1 MPAASRF
8 TIRVAAFCLYLVF
21 AGAALWLSIYRPFHN
36 WDVVG
41 YVAAAKSFEQSDN
54 AALQTFTYA
63 ELRSVLP
70 AELYEDIA
78 REKNLGGGRGALYR
92 RTVSTNSAAFAEQL
106 PYYQIRPLYVGLI
119 YLFYKAGVD
128 IEFAT
133 HLISGIGVALALLV
147 LYLTAIPR
155 LPIVLACLLPPLAW
169 MFGGFDLARL
179 STPDGLAFFAVMLIA
194 YWFAQ
199 RRIGWLCVTLP
210 IALCVRTD
218 LILFTAPLLLALF
231 ATEPKHRR
239 WIALSGA
246 TSVLVYMG
254 ILTHYHHPGWAT
266 LFYFNV
272 IERWIYPLS
281 NPPTLTLHDYFTAL
295 ADGTLALLGDKIFLA
310 YLALIALA
318 ACWLRKRSLTSTPS
332 ILLLAAAA
340 HIVGRFLALP
350 FMWERFFPAPYTISA
365 LALFWLIGEA
375 RAGAI
380 QSRTSGDTFSA
391 AESS

>member
-1 MPAASRF
+1 VPAAPGFPARLA
-8 TIRVAAFCLYLVF
+8 TFCLYLAF

-41 YVAAAKSFEQSDN
+41 YIAAAKSFEQPDN
-54 AALQTFTYA
+54 AALQAFTYA
-63 ELRSVLP
+63 ELRTVLP

-78 REKNLGGGRGALYR
+78 RERNLGTGPGALYR
-92 RTVSTNSAAFAEQL
+92 RTVNTNPAAFAEQL
-106 PYYQIRPLYVGLI
+106 PYYRIRPLYVGLI
-119 YLFYKAGVD
+119 YLLYKAGVD

-133 HLISGIGVALALLV
+133 HLISGIAVALALLV
-147 LYLTAIPR
+147 LYLTVIRR
-155 LPIVLACLLPPLAW
+155 LHPALACLLPPLAW
-169 MFGGFDLARL
+169 MFGALDLARF
-179 STPDGLAFFAVMLIA
+179 STPDGLAFFAVLLIV

-199 RRIGWLCVTLP
+199 RRIGWLCVALP
-210 IALCVRTD
+210 ISLCVRTD

-246 TSVLVYMG
+246 ASLLAYAG

-272 IERWIYPLS
+272 IARWIYPLS
-281 NPPTLTLHDYFTAL
+281 NPPTLTLQDYLTAL
-295 ADGTLALLGDKIFLA
+295 ANGTIALLADKIFLA
-310 YLALIALA
+310 YLGMVVLA
-318 ACWLRKRSLTSTPS
+318 ACWLRKRALTSAPV

-350 FMWERFFPAPYTISA
+350 FMWERFFPAPYTVTA
-365 LALFWLIGEA
+365 LALFWLIRDA
-375 RAGAI
+375 RADAD
-380 QSRTSGDTFSA
+380 QSRTSGVAFSA

>member
-1 MPAASRF
+1 MPAAQGF
-8 TIRVAAFCLYLVF
+8 TGRVATLCLYLAF
-21 AGAALWLSIYRPFHN
+21 AGAALWLSVYRPFHN

-41 YVAAAKSFEQSDN
+41 YIAAAKSFEQADN
-54 AALQTFTYA
+54 AALQAFTYS
-63 ELRSVLP
+63 ELRAVLP

-78 REKNLGGGRGALYR
+78 REKNLGTGPGALYR
-92 RTVSTNSAAFAEQL
+92 HTVSTNPAAFAEQL

-119 YLFYKAGVD
+119 YLFYKAGID

-133 HLISGIGVALALLV
+133 HLISGIAIALALLV
-147 LYLTAIPR
+147 LYLTAIRR
-155 LPIVLACLLPPLAW
+155 LHPALACLLPPLAW
-169 MFGGFDLARL
+169 MFGAFDLARF

-199 RRIGWLCVTLP
+199 RAIPLLCVALP

-218 LILFTAPLLLALF
+218 LLLFTAPLLLALF

-246 TSVLVYMG
+246 ASLLVYVG
-254 ILTHYHHPGWAT
+254 ILGHYHHPGWAT

-272 IERWIYPLS
+272 IARWIYPLS
-281 NPPTLTLHDYFTAL
+281 NPPTLTLQDYFTAL
-295 ADGTLALLGDKIFLA
+295 ANGTIALFSDKIFLA
-310 YLALIALA
+310 YLAMVVLA
-318 ACWLRKRSLTSTPS
+318 ACWLRKRALTLAPL

-365 LALFWLIGEA
+365 LALFWLISAA
-375 RAGAI
+375 RADAI
-380 QSRTSGDTFSA
+380 QSRTRGDTFSA

>member
-1 MPAASRF
+1 VPPAPGFAVRL
-8 TIRVAAFCLYLVF
+8 AAFCLYLAF
-21 AGAALWLSIYRPFHN
+21 AGTALWLSIYRPFHN

-41 YVAAAKSFEQSDN
+41 YVAAAKSFEQSDT
-54 AALQTFTYA
+54 AALQKFTYA

-70 AELYEDIA
+70 ADLYEDIA

-92 RTVSTNSAAFAEQL
+92 RTVNTNTAAFAEQL

-119 YLFYKAGVD
+119 YLLYKAGVD

-133 HLISGIGVALALLV
+133 HLVSGIAVALALLV

-155 LPIVLACLLPPLAW
+155 LHIALVCLLPPLAW
-169 MFGGFDLARL
+169 LFGVFDLARF

-194 YWFAQ
+194 CWFAQ
-199 RRIGWLCVTLP
+199 RRIGWLCVALP
-210 IALCVRTD
+210 LALCVRTD
-218 LILFTAPLLLALF
+218 LILFTGPLLLALF
-231 ATEPKHRR
+231 VTERKYRF

-246 TSVLVYMG
+246 ASLGTYVG

-281 NPPTLTLHDYFTAL
+281 NPPKLTLQDYFTAL
-295 ADGTLALLGDKIFLA
+295 ANGTLALFVDKVFLA
-310 YLALIALA
+310 YVALIAIA
-318 ACWLRKRSLTSTPS
+318 ACWLRKSALTAAPV
-332 ILLLAAAA
+332 ILLLAAWI

-350 FMWERFFPAPYTISA
+350 FMWDRFFPAPYMISA
-365 LALFWLIGEA
+365 LALFWLIHDA
-375 RAGAI
+375 RKGAD
-380 QSRTSGDTFSA
+380 QSRTSGIAFSA
-391 AESS
+391 PESS